1 MSDLRERLRICSLA
15 QLSLLEITC
24 ISSLIREPTE
34 PATKRLS
41 RRTFFLFLS
50 RTPRGLCRLSVPRR
64 PPLRRAAA
72 SLPHHQPAPPPRS
85 PRSAAGQSDSCCPLP
100 RSSCRLSILGI
111 RTRIPTRTTAPCRLS
126 ILGIRTR
133 IPTRTTTSST
143 SAPAAI
149 PSSAPSAPRSRFS
162 AQASAT
168 ATPRRSW
175 SAPAQRATSSGCK
188 ATGASVRSRAPPP
201 ARGAVK
207 PATGPARREAT
218 SAGSSSTARREITP
232 IDLLLSAAAS
242 VHNPPGRGSSP
253 RFPRPWLPAPE
264 RPFGVC
270 GVCVCVGR
278 CTP

>member
-64 PPLRRAAA
+64 PPLPRAAA
-72 SLPHHQPAPPPRS
+72 RLPHYQPSPPPRS
-85 PRSAAGQSDSCCPLP
+85 PRSAPGQSDSCCPLP
-100 RSSCRLSILGI
+100 RSSCRHQ
-111 RTRIPTRTTAPCRLS
+111 TTPCRHQTA
-126 ILGIRTR
+126 GVP
-133 IPTRTTTSST
+133 PTRTTTSST
-143 SAPAAI
+143 STPAAT
-149 PSSAPSAPRSRFS
+149 PSSAPSAPRSRNS

-175 SAPAQRATSSGCK
+175 SAPTQRATSSGCK

-218 SAGSSSTARREITP
+218 SAGSSSTAHREIAP

-270 GVCVCVGR
+270 GVCVCVGITASMEYGR
-278 CTP
+278 W